1 MTLKG
6 VREVSLAARGACES
20 DRREFEERRTQYDEE
35 LRRRGDDLDGQAK
48 TLGESQLRLAQETET
63 FEAEHTEKSQTIL
76 SREIE
81 LEAREQSLREK
92 EDTVRAQAEEDTRR
106 FAELTAQDE
115 SLEIAASKED
125 KLRGDLGA

>member
-48 TLGESQLRLAQETET
+48 TLGESQLGLAQERET
-63 FEAEHTEKSQTIL
+63 FEAEHTGKSQTIL
-76 SREIE
+76 ARDIQ
-81 LEAREQSLREK
+81 LEAHEESHREV
-92 EDTVRAQAEEDTRR
+92 EDTVGARGEETTR
-106 FAELTAQDE
+106 
-115 SLEIAASKED
+115 
-125 KLRGDLGA
+125 